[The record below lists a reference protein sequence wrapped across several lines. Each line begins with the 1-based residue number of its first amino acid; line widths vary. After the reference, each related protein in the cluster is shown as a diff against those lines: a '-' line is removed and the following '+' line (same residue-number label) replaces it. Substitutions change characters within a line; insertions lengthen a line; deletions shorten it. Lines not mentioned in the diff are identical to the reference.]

1 MLLKRTGILFC
12 LLAFA
17 FQAVLFNVF
26 LFGFILSEKMNKDK
40 YAEGTQTL
48 TLTLKQYKNL
58 QWLSRDEITLDNFLI
73 DVKEVKK
80 VGNKVTLICKIDIKE
95 KDFTDSLIDYLKN
108 TKNKKSAGF
117 SSVYEVSGPSEV
129 IFIAQV
135 KTILH
140 KNNSVSVFETLQ
152 GKSSPPPK
160 A

>member
-1 MLLKRTGILFC
+1 MD
-12 LLAFA
+12 
-17 FQAVLFNVF
+17 
-26 LFGFILSEKMNKDK
+26 KDK

-80 VGNKVTLICKIDIKE
+80 AGNKVTLICKIDIKE
-95 KDFTDSLIDYLKN
+95 KDFTGSLIDYLKN
-108 TKNKKSAGF
+108 TKNKKSSGF
-117 SSVYEVSGPSEV
+117 SSVYRCSNPSE
-129 IFIAQV
+129 IHFISET
-135 KTILH
+135 KILKY

-152 GKSSPPPK
+152 EKSFPPPK